1 MDSPAFTFFHVAI
14 SLIAILSGFVVIY
27 GFLAARK
34 FEGVTLLFLVTT
46 IATSVTGFFFH
57 RDHLMPSHVVGA
69 ISLLLLVGAIVAL
82 YSFHARGAWRVVY
95 VVGIVASF
103 YLNVFVLIIQ
113 SFQKVPFLHALA
125 PTQSSEPA
133 FVAVQGVALVAFV
146 TVGAI
151 SLMRFPAPATP

>member
-14 SLIAILSGFVVIY
+14 SLIAILSGLVVIY

-34 FEGVTLLFLVTT
+34 LEGVTLLFLATT

-57 RDHLMPSHVVGA
+57 RDHLLPSHIVGA

-151 SLMRFPAPATP
+151 SLMRFRAPATA